1 LKLQKK
7 EEKKKLKLDPNLKE
21 KRSNFQLN
29 STSLT
34 DFLNQAQ
41 NKQNAFSKFSD
52 VNPFDSVD
60 NLKTNDRDK
69 ETSLKAF
76 YKEFRKVVEAS
87 DVIIEVLD
95 ARDPLGTR
103 CPQVEEM
110 ILSSGSNKKLVL
122 LLNKIGIYF
131 ITITILKKSK

>member
-1 LKLQKK
+1 M
-7 EEKKKLKLDPNLKE
+7 KE
-21 KRSNFQLN
+21 KRTNFQLN

-95 ARDPLGTR
+95 ARDPLGSR

-110 ILSSGSNKKLVL
+110 ILNSGSNKKLVL
-122 LLNKIGIYF
+122 LLNKIGIF
-131 ITITILKKSK
+131 LI

>member
-1 LKLQKK
+1 
-7 EEKKKLKLDPNLKE
+7 LKE
-21 KRSNFQLN
+21 KRTNFQLN

-95 ARDPLGTR
+95 ARDPLGSR

-110 ILSSGSNKKLVL
+110 ILNSGSNKKLVL
-122 LLNKIGIYF
+122 LLNKIGIF
-131 ITITILKKSK
+131 LI